1 MASRNTFNEELDQ
14 LLEEYR
20 KRRAEAGERQ
30 RKIQEISAT
39 AVAPRQTVKVTVG
52 AQGEIT
58 ALEFPT
64 SAYKRM
70 APNELAEAI
79 LGAAR
84 EAKGKALEAYKELMT
99 PMLPAGLNFLD
110 LVQGKADLAAA
121 IPAEPQMPDVVREY
135 VEHGRMAGNERRDDR
150 G

>member
-1 MASRNTFNEELDQ
+1 MTSLNTFNEELDQ

-20 KRRAEAGERQ
+20 KRRAEASERQ

-39 AVAPRQTVKVTVG
+39 AAAPRQAVKVTVG

-58 ALEFPT
+58 GLEFPT

-84 EAKGKALEAYKELMT
+84 EAKAKALDAYKELMT
-99 PMLPAGLNFLD
+99 PIMPAGLNFLD
-110 LVQGKADLAAA
+110 LIQGKADFAK
-121 IPAEPQMPDVVREY
+121 V
-135 VEHGRMAGNERRDDR
+135 
-150 G
+150 